1 MTSYPLSDF
10 SGFMTSA
17 AVLYTQFSYEDVP
30 LLHMAYAV
38 MIHSWLLVVIGAR
51 WTLGM
56 GSTRVAGELKFESDP
71 GSGGSGSR
79 GQFKQTYHISECD

>member
-1 MTSYPLSDF
+1 
-10 SGFMTSA
+10 
-17 AVLYTQFSYEDVP
+17 
-30 LLHMAYAV
+30 
-38 MIHSWLLVVIGAR
+38 
-51 WTLGM
+51 M